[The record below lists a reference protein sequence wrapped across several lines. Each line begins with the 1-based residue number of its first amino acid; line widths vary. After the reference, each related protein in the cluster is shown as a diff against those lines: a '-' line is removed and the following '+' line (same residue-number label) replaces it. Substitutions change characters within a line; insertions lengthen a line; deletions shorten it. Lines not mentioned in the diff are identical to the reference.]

1 LEVTTNGPQCR
12 ESVYGITTKVVTTI
26 GVESVPQRKNIF
38 AKSNSSSWLFKK
50 FWEFSNSEMITQKS
64 RKLLLR
70 NSKIRVKKQFGG
82 YPGTTYWFL
91 GIKIYLQEGGIF
103 KYLWV
108 LVVQSR
114 KSKFEI

>member
-12 ESVYGITTKVVTTI
+12 ESVYGITTTKVVTTI

-82 YPGTTYWFL
+82 YSGTYLLVPGYKNLSSRRREIQILVGL
-91 GIKIYLQEGGIF
+91 GRTVEKIKI
-103 KYLWV
+103 
-108 LVVQSR
+108 
-114 KSKFEI
+114 

>member
-1 LEVTTNGPQCR
+1 MSR

-82 YPGTTYWFL
+82 YPGIPI
-91 GIKIYLQEGGIF
+91 GS
-103 KYLWV
+103 WV
-108 LVVQSR
+108 
-114 KSKFEI
+114 